1 VNSAGQTIA
10 EPQGIVVQTM
20 YMAGTN
26 NYAIDSLAFV
36 NPAPGAARPNPFNVG
51 TNAPAGSIQVFPL
64 PTTFPGG
71 APVNT
76 ATAYFANW
84 LLAATGVQYEVALS
98 KCRGD
103 FSYYATATA
112 ANRDYAPLVF
122 QPCGVVSGDT
132 FNVSWGTQGSYS
144 TCQVDAG
151 QWYLNWRIVP
161 GTGALCVNTSAHT
174 CGQTF
179 TASGS

>member
-1 VNSAGQTIA
+1 VAVT
-10 EPQGIVVQTM
+10 EPPNIVMQTM

-26 NYAIDSLAFV
+26 NYAIDSLLFV

-51 TNAPAGSIQVFPL
+51 TNAPSGSVQVFAL

-84 LLAATGVQYEVALS
+84 IIAATGVQYEVGLS

-103 FSYYATATA
+103 FSYYNSATA
-112 ANRDYAPLVF
+112 ANRDYPPLVF
-122 QPCGVVSGDT
+122 QPCGVISGDT
-132 FNVSWGTQGSYS
+132 FNVSWGSQGSYS
-144 TCQVDAG
+144 TCQVNPNE

-161 GTGALCVNTSAHT
+161 GTGSGCQFTSAHT